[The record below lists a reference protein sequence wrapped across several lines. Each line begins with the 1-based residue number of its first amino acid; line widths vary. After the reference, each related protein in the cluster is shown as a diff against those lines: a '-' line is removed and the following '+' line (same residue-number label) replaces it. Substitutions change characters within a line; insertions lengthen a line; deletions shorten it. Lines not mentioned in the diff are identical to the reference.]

1 MHKRIG
7 GLPAVRV
14 NYENN
19 EKQMPN
25 RPKLWH
31 LPTWGAAQEPQRM
44 GVLRDIVRQ
53 YGRDPRVH
61 DLASEI
67 IRRSGV
73 PPRDYKG
80 QAAVLLKWIQNPQN
94 VYYINEPG
102 ERLQSPTYTL
112 RVKRGDCDDM
122 AILLAAMLESVAIE
136 WRFVLSGRDGRGKL
150 VRWIEGQPRIPGG
163 RWTHIYLAALIPTG
177 QGRKQ
182 LVFMEPTLPKPLG
195 WDVIQASRAGGANI
209 LPELAGADDDDA
221 SFDWRKELVRNL
233 HPGRI
238 AIAALTG
245 TMIAL
250 LSTEIRS
257 VIQK

>member
-1 MHKRIG
+1 VPKRIG

-19 EKQMPN
+19 EKIMPS

-136 WRFVLSGRDGRGKL
+136 WRFVLSGRDRQGRL
-150 VRWIEGQPRIPGG
+150 RRWVEGQPRIPGG
-163 RWTHIYLAALIPTG
+163 RWTHIYLAALIPTRPG
-177 QGRKQ
+177 QRKQ

-195 WDVIQASRAGGANI
+195 WDVIQASRAGGGSI
-209 LPELAGADDDDA
+209 LPELAGAEDED
-221 SFDWRKELVRNL
+221 FDWRKELVRSL

-245 TMIAL
+245 TLIAL
-250 LSTEIRS
+250 LSTEIKS
-257 VIQK
+257 VISK